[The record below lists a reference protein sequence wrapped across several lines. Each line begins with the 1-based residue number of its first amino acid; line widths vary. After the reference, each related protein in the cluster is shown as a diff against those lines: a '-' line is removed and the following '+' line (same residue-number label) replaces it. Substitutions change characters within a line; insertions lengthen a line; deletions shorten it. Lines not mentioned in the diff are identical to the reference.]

1 LKNYSKTRNEAMI
14 KTANKSKTKAN
25 AEKAAVSETEV
36 KNSFYSKAKHLI
48 GSIDSG
54 VTDLSTNKKYLE
66 GFGRS
71 RNADNR

>member
-1 LKNYSKTRNEAMI
+1 MATKTKQSSKTVKN
-14 KTANKSKTKAN
+14 TDTD
-25 AEKAAVSETEV
+25 EV

-71 RNADNR
+71 KNADNR

>member
-1 LKNYSKTRNEAMI
+1 MTTKNISKAKQPSKTVKREAN
-14 KTANKSKTKAN
+14 TD
-25 AEKAAVSETEV
+25 EV

-71 RNADNR
+71 KNADNR

>member
-1 LKNYSKTRNEAMI
+1 MI
-14 KTANKSKTKAN
+14 KATNKPKTKTD
-25 AEKAAVSETEV
+25 AEKVAPSETEV

-71 RNADNR
+71 KNADNR